1 MPSIQGSVVHQDLT
15 VKQRLI
21 VAGTH
26 NYITGNFSF
35 SSDWDDTLK
44 VVMFRMGDKEIQ
56 RELVDDCIVEEST
69 LNLSAGI
76 WKMSIEGLYI
86 VDSDLKKRITT
97 KEVDIVVR
105 KNTNYTSPEPFPSVP
120 SFGELILAKAVEAL
134 NVAESSKHYPV
145 ISTETNNWMLWDSD
159 VQSYVDSGH
168 TSRGADGLTP
178 FIGNN
183 GNWWIG
189 DEDTHVPAST
199 SGAFNWSSIKEK
211 PFEILG
217 NSLKVTEDG
226 ILSVNTT
233 DKMEQ
238 DNTLPIT
245 SAGVFTTVGNIEAL
259 LKTI

>member
-1 MPSIQGSVVHQDLT
+1 MPSIQGVVSGQDLN

-21 VAGTH
+21 VSGTH
-26 NYITGNFSF
+26 NYITAAFSF
-35 SSDWDDTLK
+35 SPDWDGTTK
-44 VVMFRMGDKEIQ
+44 FAMFRKNDKGIQ
-56 RELVDDCIVEEST
+56 RELVNDCIVEDST
-69 LNLSAGI
+69 LNLPAGI
-76 WKMSIEGLYI
+76 WKLSIEGCIIDGGELI
-86 VDSDLKKRITT
+86 QRITT
-97 KEVDIVVR
+97 REVDIVVR
-105 KNTNYTSPEPFPSVP
+105 KNINYSSEEPFPTVP
-120 SFGELILAKAVEAL
+120 SLGEQILAKAIEAL

-178 FIGNN
+178 FIGDN

-189 DEDTHVPAST
+189 DEDTNVPASI

-211 PFEILG
+211 PFERLG
-217 NSLKVTEDG
+217 ESLKVTEG
-226 ILSVNTT
+226 VLSVNTT
-233 DKMEQ
+233 NNMEQ

-245 SAGVFTTVGNIEAL
+245 SAGVYATVGNIEAL